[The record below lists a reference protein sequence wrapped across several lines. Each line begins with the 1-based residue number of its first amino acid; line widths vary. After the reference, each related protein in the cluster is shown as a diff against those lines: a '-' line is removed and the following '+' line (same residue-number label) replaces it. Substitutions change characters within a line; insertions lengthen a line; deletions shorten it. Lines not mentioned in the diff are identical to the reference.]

1 MKKKIDFVMI
11 SKVIKIVS
19 FLIIAVCFLCM
30 SLSAITMVSGETTKT
45 YGPAYSFIFEGT
57 IKTNNISYKAN
68 GMSFSVL
75 AAFIMLV
82 LSIVAISVSFMN
94 KGKEKYIPQWLVL
107 ISAMLALVASIV
119 LLSSHR
125 SLANVLADTLID
137 GHSEAVTTT
146 IYNNSKIEFG
156 IWGPAV
162 FGFFSTFLSLV
173 SLLFDGTFDKVRTK
187 IGII

>member
-94 KGKEKYIPQWLVL
+94 KGKEKYILMY
-107 ISAMLALVASIV
+107 IFK
-119 LLSSHR
+119 
-125 SLANVLADTLID
+125 N
-137 GHSEAVTTT
+137 
-146 IYNNSKIEFG
+146 
-156 IWGPAV
+156 
-162 FGFFSTFLSLV
+162 
-173 SLLFDGTFDKVRTK
+173 SLLE
-187 IGII
+187 ILIQS

>member
-1 MKKKIDFVMI
+1 MKKKIDFLLI

-30 SLSAITMVSGETTKT
+30 SSSAITMVSGVTTKT
-45 YGPAYSFIFEGT
+45 YGPAYSFIFEGI
-57 IKTNNISYKAN
+57 IKTDNISYKAN
-68 GMSFSVL
+68 GMSSSVL
-75 AAFIMLV
+75 VAFIMLV
-82 LSIVAISVSFMN
+82 ISMVAISVSFIN
-94 KGKEKYIPQWLVL
+94 KGKEKYVPQWLVL

-125 SLANVLADTLID
+125 SLANVLADTLIG

-146 IYNNSKIEFG
+146 IYKNSKIEFG

-162 FGFFSTFLSLV
+162 FGFVSSFLSLV
-173 SLLFDGTFDKVRTK
+173 SLLFDGTFDKVRAK